1 MSETVETREFQA
13 QTQKLLDLMIHSV
26 YSEKEVFLR
35 ELISNASDAID
46 KVRFLALTD
55 SDLAAGDHD
64 YKIKLTPDADA
75 DTLTI
80 SDNGIGM
87 SADEVIENLGTIA
100 RSGTEAFL
108 KEFAESGSENVTPD
122 LIGRFGLGF
131 YSAFMVADKV
141 VVETY
146 KHGEEQAVRWTSEGD
161 GQYSIERIDP
171 IGRGT
176 TITLHLKAAPITEGE
191 EDAPQAD
198 QSFAQPY
205 TLRPIVKKHSDF
217 VRWPIVMDEEQTEY
231 PDKEDGEGKDYEAE
245 PKRWMEEATLNS
257 QKALWT
263 RDKDEIA
270 DEDYQQ
276 FYQNLSHD
284 WNAPAAHLHLKVEG
298 MREYTALMYLPERAP
313 MDLYTREARRG
324 LSLYVKNIFIM
335 EDCRELM
342 PEYLRFIRGLVDSP
356 DLPLNVSREMVQ
368 QDRVIASM
376 RKVLTKKW
384 LAHFETMLKDD
395 REAWEKVW
403 LEFGAAIKEGYH
415 YDALNKDKL
424 SKIALW
430 HSTTGEAWST
440 LAEYVERMKEGQETI
455 YVLLGKNIDTL
466 REAPQLEVFNKKGIE
481 VLLLADHID
490 EFVLGTLTEFDDKK
504 VVDIARGEVDLSA
517 IAGEDGDADS
527 EEESVDHASLAPLCG
542 LLKDAL
548 VEQIDAV
555 RVSSRLTDSAVCL
568 VSPENAPSPQME
580 QMMRAM
586 GQEMPPV
593 KRTLELNPDHALIQ
607 KLCALHAENA
617 EDDRISEFGELLY
630 AQALLSEGGQLDN
643 PARYAKRMASVM
655 ASAL

>member
-87 SADEVIENLGTIA
+87 SAEEVIENLGTIA

-527 EEESVDHASLAPLCG
+527 EEDSVDHASLAPLCG